1 MTFGDIYCGDGGAS
15 LGLVQAGLKPLWG
28 IDSDK
33 AACTTYRANIGKA
46 ICQDAA
52 SVDWA
57 ILERPD
63 LLWASPPCQ
72 GFSVAGKRQKDD
84 PRNFL
89 VWGFVW
95 AVAMLRPRAFL
106 MENVPGVGQGAWAQ
120 FPSIVR
126 MALETL
132 GYNVSVFKIDAVD
145 YGVPQHRRRVFWAGM
160 LGGWVKVPP
169 PTHAEGGMMG
179 LKPWVTVREALGI
192 PYDAPSLPVTATEG
206 KGSIYP
212 EKAARASD
220 CLLLADGLN
229 RGGTRTLD
237 APGFSVRG
245 TGTQHGILEKPSRP
259 VLAGNDKGTNP
270 LRMRTQRTATGKA
283 HTPVSEVEGRPS
295 LTLSGEAPSINSP
308 HHAIDHTGFS
318 LKTHTKAEQSM
329 GGDRLYRRL
338 TVAECLI
345 LQGFSPS
352 FRVLGNKTQ
361 QYKQVGNAVCPPVAE
376 ALARSVLEAL
386 AN

>member
-1 MTFGDIYCGDGGAS
+1 MAEFTFADLYCGGGGAS
-15 LGLVQAGLKPLWG
+15 LGLKQAGLKHLWG

-33 AACTTYRANIGKA
+33 AACATYEANIGKA
-46 ICQDAA
+46 ICADAA

-57 ILERPD
+57 ALERPD
-63 LLWASPPCQ
+63 VLWASPPCQ

-95 AVAMLRPRAFL
+95 AVAVLRPRAFIC
-106 MENVPGVGQGAWAQ
+106 ENVPGVGQGDWAQ

-145 YGVPQHRRRVFWAGM
+145 YSVPQHRKRVFWAGC
-160 LGGWVKVPP
+160 LEGWIRIPS
-169 PTHAEGGMMG
+169 PTHAEGGMLG

-192 PYDAPSLPVTATEG
+192 PGSVLWKDDLYNKPSRDGEDRVYDVSEAPAPS
-206 KGSIYP
+206 I
-212 EKAARASD
+212 
-220 CLLLADGLN
+220 DG
-229 RGGTRTLD
+229 RTGGRPKLV
-237 APGFSVRG
+237 F
-245 TGTQHGILEKPSRP
+245 PSRP

-270 LRMRTQRTATGKA
+270 L
-283 HTPVSEVEGRPS
+283 
-295 LTLSGEAPSINSP
+295 SGEPPSIDAP

-338 TVAECLI
+338 TVADCLV
-345 LQGFSPS
+345 LQGFPRD
-352 FRVLGNKTQ
+352 FVVKGNKTQ
-361 QYKQVGNAVCPPVAE
+361 QYRQVGNAVPPPVAE
-376 ALARSVLEAL
+376 ALARSALENL
-386 AN
+386 R